1 LLHGGHSSVYA
12 RGRPNGDPRGWRVG
26 ISHPW
31 QNGRRLAEVW
41 LRGRS
46 LGTSAATFQHLEY
59 NGKKLGHVLDPRS
72 GWPAEGIASAS
83 VLAPTG
89 AEADA
94 LSTAFYV
101 GGVELARRYC
111 AAHPE
116 VGAVLLPEGDG
127 AELVILNLG
136 PRELN

>member
-1 LLHGGHSSVYA
+1 
-12 RGRPNGDPRGWRVG
+12 
-26 ISHPW
+26 
-31 QNGRRLAEVW
+31 LA
-41 LRGRS
+41 
-46 LGTSAATFQHLEY
+46 TSAATFQHLEY

-72 GWPAEGIASAS
+72 GWPAQGIASAS

-111 AAHPE
+111 ATHPE
-116 VGAVLLPEGDG
+116 VGALLLPEGDD
-127 AELVILNLG
+127 ADPVVLNLA
-136 PRELN
+136 PQECSLLADPSASL